1 MSSYMIFL
9 CVLGVVIF
17 YAFLKNDNDDNDD
30 NDDNEPTT
38 NNIIEYNLIEK
49 DLFK

>member
-17 YAFLKNDNDDNDD
+17 YVFLKNDHNDNNDNQ
-30 NDDNEPTT
+30 PTT
-38 NNIIEYNLIEK
+38 NDIIEYNLIEK

>member
-17 YAFLKNDNDDNDD
+17 YVFLKNNNDDN
-30 NDDNEPTT
+30 NGNQPTT
-38 NNIIEYNLIEK
+38 DDIIEYNLIEK

>member
-17 YAFLKNDNDDNDD
+17 YVFLKNNNDGNNDNQ
-30 NDDNEPTT
+30 PTT
-38 NNIIEYNLIEK
+38 DDIIEYNLIEK

>member
-17 YAFLKNDNDDNDD
+17 YVFLKNDSDDN
-30 NDDNEPTT
+30 NDNEPTT
-38 NNIIEYNLIEK
+38 NDIIGYNLIEK

>member
-17 YAFLKNDNDDNDD
+17 YVFLKNNNNDDND
-30 NDDNEPTT
+30 NQPTT
-38 NNIIEYNLIEK
+38 DDIIEYNLIEK